1 MKLIVC
7 LTLISACVA
16 YEAEKRDIIL
26 GMPGGIYPANLK
38 DPEAQEAVKQAL
50 GEFKTRASGSGLMA
64 SNDVILV
71 GDVMDVKTQVVAG
84 QKFIITIKLGLTSN
98 AACVEKANQGFVS
111 TDNCADT
118 ENLGTH
124 SIEVVSQPWMAA
136 KYTFGDFKDVDG
148 PQLASYWN

>member
-7 LTLISACVA
+7 LVLIGACMA

-50 GEFKTRASGSGLMA
+50 GEFKTRASGSGLM
-64 SNDVILV
+64 SSQDVILV
-71 GDVMDVKTQVVAG
+71 GDVVDVKTQVVAG
-84 QKFIITIKLGLTSN
+84 QKYIITIKLGLTSN
-98 AACVEKANQGFVS
+98 KACVEKANHGFVS
-111 TDNCADT
+111 TENCSDT

-124 SIEVVSQPWMAA
+124 SVEVISQPWMEA
-136 KYTFGDFKDVDG
+136 KYSFGDFEDVDG
-148 PQLASYWN
+148 PKLASYWN